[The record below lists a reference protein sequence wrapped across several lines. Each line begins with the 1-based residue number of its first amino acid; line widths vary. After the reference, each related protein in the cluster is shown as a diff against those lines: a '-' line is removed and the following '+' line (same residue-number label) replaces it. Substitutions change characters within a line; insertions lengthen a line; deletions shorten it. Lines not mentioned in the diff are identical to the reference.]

1 MKKIRVITAIT
12 IVLIIIFTLAGCN
25 QNKLSGKY
33 VSAADESKYLEFSN
47 DVNVT
52 VHMGNQ
58 TVNGVYIIVE
68 NFVLVKASKSDTS
81 AIVTMLIK
89 DGNLYDGDDAYV
101 KENFLAKNWWK
112 FLIGLFVL
120 GLISQIFKKIT
131 GKDLEETIDSFI
143 DNDQK
148 DNT

>member
-33 VSAADESKYLEFSN
+33 VSATDESKYLEFSN